1 MAVRDFTNDVIRQ
14 RVEARQKAREKARE
28 EAEQILAVLRFPDS
42 RLFIDANEEE
52 VHPVQLMMGLVSQ
65 HIEMLENTITELVKE
80 IERLQARIQELEGT
94 NIVVP
99 NMVPPKDLVQ

>member
-1 MAVRDFTNDVIRQ
+1 MAVKDFTEDVIRQ
-14 RVEARQKAREKARE
+14 RVAARQKAREEARK
-28 EAEQILAVLRFPDS
+28 EAEQILAILRFPDS

-65 HIEMLENTITELVKE
+65 HIEMLENTITQLIKE
-80 IERLQARIQELEGT
+80 IEKLELRIKELEGT

-99 NMVPPKDLVQ
+99 NMAPPKDLVQ